1 MHHVTKPRR
10 CTASPN
16 RGDAPR
22 DQTAEIHRV
31 SKHARKETQTRGD
44 APRQQT
50 AEMHRENQPRRCTAP
65 PHRGDAP
72 RDQTA
77 EIHRANKPRRC
88 TASTNRGD
96 ALRKKKKKSRCPASP
111 RRRDAPREETA
122 ARHRE
127 NTPRRCGLL
136 EEFRPPDFQTT
147 RDAPPIPPQRRNRAT
162 DPRERTRRCTTSPI
176 REGAPRK
183 QTAARHSETTPR
195 SCSASTNR

>member
-1 MHHVTKPRR
+1 MTKPRRFTASANTHAKRHRPAEMHRVNKPRR
-10 CTASPN
+10 CTARTN

-22 DQTAEIHRV
+22 HHIAEMHRATKPRRFTAQTNRE
-31 SKHARKETQTRGD
+31 D

-50 AEMHRENQPRRCTAP
+50 AGMHCE
-65 PHRGDAP
+65 
-72 RDQTA
+72 
-77 EIHRANKPRRC
+77 
-88 TASTNRGD
+88 
-96 ALRKKKKKSRCPASP
+96 KKKKSRCPASP